1 MNGGAKSFIF
11 FPFIW
16 ERMWRCALSRPCDIN
31 NRQMIQIYNDSKW
44 FRYIRDVLHL
54 KRNITT
60 CCVMKNTFPT
70 FLTMAHF
77 LHFCDGKNL
86 IHSLP
91 HNNKTPK
98 KQKQKVRLKKLWKG
112 GEVISNLKL
121 EKSNI
126 FSNGRHPL

>member
-1 MNGGAKSFIF
+1 
-11 FPFIW
+11 
-16 ERMWRCALSRPCDIN
+16 
-31 NRQMIQIYNDSKW
+31 MIQIYN
-44 FRYIRDVLHL
+44 RDVLHL

-60 CCVMKNTFPT
+60 CCGMKNTFPT

-98 KQKQKVRLKKLWKG
+98 TRTKGSFKKG
-112 GEVISNLKL
+112 GEVIPNLKL